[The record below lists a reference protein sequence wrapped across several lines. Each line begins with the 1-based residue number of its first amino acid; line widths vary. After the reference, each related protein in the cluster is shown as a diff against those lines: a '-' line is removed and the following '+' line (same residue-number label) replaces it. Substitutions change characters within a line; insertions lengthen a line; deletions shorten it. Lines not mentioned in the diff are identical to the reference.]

1 MKHEREIENGMT
13 SLNTKRRRIKLVEK
27 LPIVAELGKLN
38 EEEWAKKAGLVSLEK
53 FDWTHINEPLMKE
66 LICNFNYENWYV
78 KLERWHINIGEEG
91 IAELFKLPCGGLMV
105 GAQERH
111 NGVATTYF
119 TRTQQDH

>member
-1 MKHEREIENGMT
+1 MKHECEIENGMT

>member
-1 MKHEREIENGMT
+1 M
-13 SLNTKRRRIKLVEK
+13 EK
-27 LPIVAELGKLN
+27 LPIVAELGKLTFLRCTN
-38 EEEWAKKAGLVSLEK
+38 GTIWALDIQEEEWAKKAGLVSLEK